1 MRGRLPGDARCVEI
15 DRILGLLH
23 LVENAGGSADPAYH
37 LNGQWHEELRAALS
51 MGLAELRGG
60 FVALTP
66 DGEAALA
73 GDRRALREA
82 VLRSPALRDTAGR
95 LRAARTLGT
104 GDPEISCAAAWLV
117 AAGLA
122 AWDPDAGLV
131 WDPEP

>member
-1 MRGRLPGDARCVEI
+1 LRDDARCVDI
-15 DRILGLLH
+15 DRVLGLLH
-23 LVENAGGSADPAYH
+23 VIEGVGGAADPAYH
-37 LNGQWHEELRAALS
+37 LNGQWHEEVRAALS

-82 VLRSPALRDTAGR
+82 VLRSPALRVVVAR
-95 LRAARTLGT
+95 LRAARVLGT
-104 GDPEISCAAAWLV
+104 GDPEVACAAAWLV

-122 AWDPDAGLV
+122 TWNPDAGLI
-131 WDPEP
+131 WDPEPF

>member
-1 MRGRLPGDARCVEI
+1 
-15 DRILGLLH
+15 
-23 LVENAGGSADPAYH
+23 
-37 LNGQWHEELRAALS
+37 

-82 VLRSPALRDTAGR
+82 VLRSPALREAIGR
-95 LRAARTLGT
+95 LRAARILGT
-104 GDPEISCAAAWLV
+104 GDPEVSCAAAWLV

-131 WDPEP
+131 WDPAPRDRTTISEVGWMRRLKNSEIYLPLDARVDPTHFR